1 MLRTVA
7 LVGLLLGFSG
17 RAQTPSA
24 AATHSDNTELTHIYK
39 EDQRVRQP
47 KPVGPAEPKITR
59 SDADRLALVKQM
71 LANDQV
77 KTAADYFH
85 AALVLQHSP
94 SSTDYL
100 VAHTLAVLCAADPA
114 TDCLWLSAATLDRYL
129 QSINQPQIYGTQYLH
144 FNHPPV
150 TQQPYAAD
158 AISDSIR
165 SKFGVPTLKEQAE
178 QLTRYQQ
185 QAAAPGKHTLETPVG
200 K

>member
-1 MLRTVA
+1 MIRTLVLGA
-7 LVGLLLGFSG
+7 LFLSFLG
-17 RAQTPSA
+17 RAQTNA
-24 AATHSDNTELTHIYK
+24 AAAVHSDNTELTHIFE

-47 KPVGPAEPKITR
+47 KPLGPEEPKITR
-59 SDADRLALVKQM
+59 TDADRLALVKQM

-77 KTAADYFH
+77 YTTADYFH

-100 VAHTLAVLCAADPA
+100 VAHTLAVLCAADHN
-114 TDCLWLSAATLDRYL
+114 TTCLWLSAATLDRYL

-158 AISDSIR
+158 VISDSIR
-165 SKFGVPTLKEQAE
+165 SELGVPGLKEQAE
-178 QLTRYQQ
+178 QLTTYQQ
-185 QAAAPGKHTLETPVG
+185 QVAAPRVKP
-200 K
+200 